1 MNIKN
6 YLLTFLDGVWFFILA
21 LFVSLVSTSVLCLS
35 CKIAFFA
42 VFIFLFCFDWNCFSE
57 HCLYVR
63 TENVRNCLSF
73 WLIFWMRGLPPFTT
87 KTKTL
92 LLLPGESLPSCTIK
106 LYDDARLLRGPHIIL
121 FRVPWECYWA
131 NTSWKKKKITLKTGT
146 RAGSCLKDGQWVI

>member
-1 MNIKN
+1 M
-6 YLLTFLDGVWFFILA
+6 TFLDGVWFFILA
-21 LFVSLVSTSVLCLS
+21 LFVSLISTSVLCLS

-42 VFIFLFCFDWNCFSE
+42 VFIFLFCFDRKCFIGTLFICSHRKCSE
-57 HCLYVR
+57 
-63 TENVRNCLSF
+63 LSF
-73 WLIFWMRGLPPFTT
+73 VLVDFLNEKPPPFTT